1 MNREERRQRR
11 KKDTQKALIAMIIF
25 VVVMA
30 GVIVAAVMA
39 VNKYVIPNLKRPG
52 KNVTTTEEPSEDG
65 MQDGMDVSS
74 EQVDPLLEQANQI
87 VAGMTLEQKAAQIF
101 MITPDALTGVQGA
114 TRAGESTKAAY
125 AQYPVGG
132 LIYMAAN
139 LTGSDQTK
147 EMLSNM
153 KNYSEEIAGL
163 PIFLGVD
170 EEGGSVTRIAS
181 NSAFGVTDVG
191 NMSEVGATG
200 DAQNAFN
207 AGSTIGAYLSTLGFN
222 VDFAP
227 VADVLSNPD
236 NTVMKDRSFGSD
248 SQLVA
253 DMVCSEMQGLSEY
266 QVLSVVKHFPG
277 QGAVAG
283 DSHDGAVS
291 TDKTLD
297 ELMANELVPFQQAIN
312 NGASII
318 MVGHI
323 STPSVTGDD
332 TPASVSSVMITDVLR
347 NQMGFHGVVITDAM
361 NMSAITDKYSSAD
374 AAVVAINAGADMILM
389 PEDFN
394 AAYQGIID
402 AVNNGTITEE
412 RLNESVARIIK
423 VKLSM

>member
-1 MNREERRQRR
+1 MNREERRAKRR
-11 KKDTQKALIAMIIF
+11 KDTQKALITIIIF
-25 VVVMA
+25 VVIMA
-30 GVIVAAVMA
+30 AVIVGAVVA
-39 VNKYVIPNLKRPG
+39 VNKFIKPNLNRPE
-52 KNVTTTEEPSEDG
+52 KDNVTTEEPAESDDQIADTSE
-65 MQDGMDVSS
+65 
-74 EQVDPLLEQANQI
+74 EQVDPLLEQANQF
-87 VAGMTLEQKAAQIF
+87 VAGMTLEQKAAQLF
-101 MITPDALTGVQGA
+101 VITPDALTGVQGA
-114 TRAGESTKAAY
+114 TKAGDSTKAAY
-125 AQYPVGG
+125 TQYPVGG

-139 LTGSDQTK
+139 LTGTDQTT

-153 KNYSEEIAGL
+153 KNYSQEITGL

-170 EEGGSVTRIAS
+170 EEGGTVARIAS

-191 NMSEVGATG
+191 NMSDVGATG

-277 QGAVAG
+277 QGAAAG

-297 ELMANELVPFQQAIN
+297 ELMSNELVPFQQAIN

-323 STPSVTGDD
+323 STPSITGDD
-332 TPASVSSVMITDVLR
+332 TPASVSSAMITDVLR

-374 AAVVAINAGADMILM
+374 AAVAAINAGADMILM

>member
-39 VNKYVIPNLKRPG
+39 VNKYIIPNLNRPG
-52 KNVTTTEEPSEDG
+52 KSITTTEEPSEDNI
-65 MQDGMDVSS
+65 QVGMDESS

-125 AQYPVGG
+125 TQYPVGG
-132 LIYMAAN
+132 LIYLAAN

-170 EEGGSVTRIAS
+170 EEGGSVARIAS

-191 NMSEVGATG
+191 NMSDVGATG

-318 MVGHI
+318 MAGHI

-374 AAVVAINAGADMILM
+374 AAVAAINAGADMILM